1 MYVTRHNGAAVGR
14 PLHDNEIFDNFDS
27 RFVRPDPRQ
36 QFNQLLEEIEVER
49 ATSPTRSFPG
59 QGLPPGIHPGPT
71 RPPNRL
77 ANLAR
82 PTEPSQRTKNALR
95 GTVFDPPPPAQLTP
109 FVDLGYRDPQ
119 HLPQPGG
126 PQLVPPPQH
135 LLQPIS
141 GHQTFERPFLSQTF
155 FTD

>member
-1 MYVTRHNGAAVGR
+1 MYVTKHGGVGVGR
-14 PLHDNEIFDNFDS
+14 PLQGAEIFDNFDS
-27 RFVRPDPRQ
+27 RFVQPNPDQ

-82 PTEPSQRTKNALR
+82 PTEPSQRTKNALM
-95 GTVFDPPPPAQLTP
+95 GTVFDSPAHVKLTP
-109 FVDLGYRDPQ
+109 FVHLG
-119 HLPQPGG
+119 HEG
-126 PQLVPPPQH
+126 PQLVSPPLTSNSLGPGPAHPAFISPQ
-135 LLQPIS
+135 
-141 GHQTFERPFLSQTF
+141 TYETPFLSL
-155 FTD
+155 